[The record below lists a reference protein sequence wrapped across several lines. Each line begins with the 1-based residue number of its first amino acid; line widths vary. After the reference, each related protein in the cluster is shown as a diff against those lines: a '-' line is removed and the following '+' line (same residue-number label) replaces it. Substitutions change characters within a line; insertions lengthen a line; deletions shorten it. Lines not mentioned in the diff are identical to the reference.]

1 MSTNFASEYLSAH
14 SISLLSGVILSFRK
28 QFISE
33 FSHHHFTFHACESM
47 LACLSYYCGLENE
60 VGLPPI
66 FASANTL
73 TSSVPLTVTKSLSP
87 PPLVYWVTETTNSG
101 HKYANARN
109 VVITT
114 IMKMKYY
121 VSKVKTYGSSYCTTA
136 FVLMSKLVIE
146 TSRFL
151 KTIKC
156 FYLQIARSL
165 AVKLVSLHVGKVTQ
179 RFPMMYNI

>member
-1 MSTNFASEYLSAH
+1 MWVYVSLPKLLLRFGQWGRGASNLCFCEHSHFFSSTHCYQVS
-14 SISLLSGVILSFRK
+14 K
-28 QFISE
+28 
-33 FSHHHFTFHACESM
+33 
-47 LACLSYYCGLENE
+47 
-60 VGLPPI
+60 
-66 FASANTL
+66 
-73 TSSVPLTVTKSLSP
+73 P

-165 AVKLVSLHVGKVTQ
+165 TVKLVSLHVGKVTQ
-179 RFPMMYNI
+179 RFPMTYNI

>member
-1 MSTNFASEYLSAH
+1 MSTNFASKYLSPH
-14 SISLLSGVILSFRK
+14 SISLLLGVLLSFRK
-28 QFISE
+28 QFFSE

-47 LACLSYYCGLENE
+47 LACTSYYCGLDNE
-60 VGLPPI
+60 GGVPPI
-66 FASANTL
+66 FVSANTL
-73 TSSVPLTVTKSLSP
+73 TSSLPLTVTKSLSP
-87 PPLVYWVTETTNSG
+87 PLVFWVTETTSSG
-101 HKYANARN
+101 HNYANARN

-165 AVKLVSLHVGKVTQ
+165 SVKLVSLHVGKVTQ
-179 RFPMMYNI
+179 RFPMTYNI